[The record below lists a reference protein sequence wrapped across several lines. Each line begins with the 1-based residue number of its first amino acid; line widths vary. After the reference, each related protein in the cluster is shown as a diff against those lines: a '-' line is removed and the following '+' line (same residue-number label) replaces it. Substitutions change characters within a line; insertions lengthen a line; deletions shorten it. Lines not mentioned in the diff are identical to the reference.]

1 MTSLKLAASA
11 AGLYGLVA
19 LTGGIIGFVKAG
31 SLASL
36 IAGGISGL
44 LLIACAVFV
53 PRKPKPALIVALV
66 VSLGLVGRFAPKL
79 SGPDGLNL
87 IALVMS
93 LGGVIVLVACALAL
107 KQGPRAAQA

>member
-1 MTSLKLAASA
+1 MTSRQIAASS

-44 LLIACAVFV
+44 ILIACAAFI
-53 PRKPKPALIVALV
+53 PRRPKPALIVALV
-66 VSLGLVGRFAPKL
+66 VGVALVGRFLPKAIEA
-79 SGPDGLNL
+79 GAV
-87 IALVMS
+87 ALVMT
-93 LGGVIVLVACALAL
+93 LGGILVVVACAVAL
-107 KQGPRAAQA
+107 KRERSAAAA